1 MLWSGGTVPQLNQRK
16 RMYSPK
22 IDETL
27 IPRIYRA
34 AKAANIPMTIWV
46 NRAVEGALSQA
57 SAAQQ
62 PQPLTILNG
71 VGECEVPAPRHAQI
85 PA

>member
-1 MLWSGGTVPQLNQRK
+1 MLYGGEKVPQRNQRK

-22 IDETL
+22 IDESL
-27 IPRIYRA
+27 IPRVYRA
-34 AKAANIPMTIWV
+34 AKAANIPMTTWV

-57 SAAQQ
+57 TVAQQ
-62 PQPLTILNG
+62 PQSLTILHSA
-71 VGECEVPAPRHAQI
+71 GELEAPAPRQARI